1 MAIETI
7 LIVDDNTDLARTL
20 ARSFERRGYAA
31 HTAASTEEGLRAA
44 AAVAPQAAVVDLK
57 MPGASG
63 LECVKGLHALDPLM
77 RIVVLTG
84 YASITT
90 AVDAVKLGACH
101 YLAKPANAEDILA
114 AFARVEGSTDLDIGG
129 RTSSL
134 KTLEWERINE
144 VLSDT
149 GYNVSETARRLGL
162 HRRTLARKLAKR
174 PVS

>member
-1 MAIETI
+1 MKIETI

-20 ARSFERRGYAA
+20 ARSFERRGHAA
-31 HTAASTEEGLRAA
+31 HTAASTEDGLRLAA
-44 AAVAPQAAVVDLK
+44 DIRPQGAVVDLK
-57 MPGASG
+57 MPGPSG
-63 LECVKGLHALDPLM
+63 LECVKGLHALDPAM

-101 YLAKPANAEDILA
+101 YLAKPANVGDILS
-114 AFARVEGSTDLDIGG
+114 AFARTEGSTELDIGE

-149 GYNVSETARRLGL
+149 GYNISETARRLGM

-174 PVS
+174 PVT